1 MRAQAFRS
9 RCWFTRSPT
18 ATPGMNARGSFLP
31 DLQLRT
37 AQGLQ
42 RAHCLC
48 DLGYSEPNNGTCDEC
63 TRLFL
68 FAFPCLGRSSSLDRA
83 LTFLPRLKLLFF
95 CMWRGYGPHLNPLA
109 LQFLCM
115 PSCTWFSSTL
125 YPFLGRRNSSSKSI
139 NPVFQQSA
147 SPFPPSAVSTLNS
160 AYRPFMSECANP
172 RPLPLVCP
180 FHLHPPSE
188 LSPEKLSKTTYSRT
202 PPHVSP
208 HQSSLSAHVFRLLMQ
223 FASYMCSFSLDIEVE
238 ELVAGQFG

>member
-1 MRAQAFRS
+1 
-9 RCWFTRSPT
+9 
-18 ATPGMNARGSFLP
+18 MNARGSFLP

-139 NPVFQQSA
+139 NRVFQPSA
-147 SPFPPSAVSTLNS
+147 SPLSSIFCLHLELGLSPLHVRVRQPSPAPTAHSTSTLRRNS
-160 AYRPFMSECANP
+160 RLKNCQQ
-172 RPLPLVCP
+172 
-180 FHLHPPSE
+180 PP
-188 LSPEKLSKTTYSRT
+188 TRG
-202 PPHVSP
+202 PPP
-208 HQSSLSAHVFRLLMQ
+208 T
-223 FASYMCSFSLDIEVE
+223 
-238 ELVAGQFG
+238 